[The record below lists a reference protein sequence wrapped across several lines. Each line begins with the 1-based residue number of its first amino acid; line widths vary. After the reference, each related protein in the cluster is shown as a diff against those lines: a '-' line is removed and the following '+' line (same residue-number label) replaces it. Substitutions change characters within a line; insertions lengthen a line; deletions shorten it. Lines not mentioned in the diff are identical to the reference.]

1 MKIIECVPNISE
13 GRNSETVA
21 ALAEIISKTDGVKL
35 LNVNAD
41 TDHNRSVLTFIG
53 YPEAIIDGA
62 VRLCQEALARVD
74 MRFHEGI
81 HPRMGAVDV
90 VPFIPLGEAILADAV
105 SVAHRFGRILAGKT
119 DIPVYFYGEAALR
132 EERRNLAHVRHG
144 GYEALP
150 ARLQQALW
158 YPDAGEPIFHPRK
171 GAVAVGARMPLIAF
185 NVNLNTTNRE
195 LAKGIASSIRTSGG
209 GFTDVMAIGLFLE
222 SRHCVQV
229 SMNLTDYKKTSLKTV
244 YDRIAELAAQH
255 GVTILHSELI
265 GLLPREA
272 MRDAGPDY
280 LNLPEFK
287 EERFIEFHLERYL
300 CEAGIH

>member
-1 MKIIECVPNISE
+1 MKVIECVPNISE

-21 ALAEIISKTDGVKL
+21 ILAEVISKTDGVKL

-53 YPEAIIDGA
+53 SPETIIDGA
-62 VRLCQEALARVD
+62 VRLCRKAMAMVD

-90 VPFIPLGEAILADAV
+90 VPFIPLEDAILADAV
-105 SVAHRFGRILAGKT
+105 SVAHYFGHIVAGEMN
-119 DIPVYFYGEAALR
+119 IPVYFYGEAALR
-132 EERRNLAHVRHG
+132 EERRNLAHVRRG

-150 ARLQQALW
+150 TKLQQESW
-158 YPDAGEPIFHPRK
+158 RPDAGEAIFHPQK

-185 NVNLNTTNRE
+185 NINLNTTDWE
-195 LAKGIASSIRTSGG
+195 LAKKIASSIRTSSG
-209 GFTDVMAIGLFLE
+209 GFADVMAIGLFLE
-222 SRHCVQV
+222 SRRCVQV
-229 SMNLTDYKKTSLKTV
+229 SMNLTNYKKTSLKTV
-244 YDRIAELAAQH
+244 YDRVSELAAKD
-255 GVTILHSELI
+255 GVTVLHSELI

-272 MRDAGPDY
+272 MKDTWPGY
-280 LNLPEFK
+280 LNLPEFH